1 MSNPLSEPVAPANK
15 ESTMAKLELGPVNH
29 GTDKNRYCGPSVIS
43 AVTSLTTGEAA
54 RLIRLQSGKRS
65 VKGTSTLEVKRALK
79 ACNVQ
84 MRTVHPP
91 DGEHFGRSYGITL
104 AHWLRL
110 THGTRADRVF
120 LVVAGWH
127 WQLISGN
134 RYVCGR
140 IASLGIVSTKHH
152 KVKRRARVAEVY
164 ELTSNHVTRPSMDVR
179 KPNTYNASRSKA
191 TRLAKKWGIEI
202 EVFPGDTFKNVW
214 PPESISDEDDP
225 FDGEHCT
232 HSWGEA
238 LEMVERYVKILQE
251 RLPLVRP
258 FILAA

>member
-1 MSNPLSEPVAPANK
+1 
-15 ESTMAKLELGPVNH
+15 MAKYNKALKLGPVNH

-54 RLIRLQSGKRS
+54 RLIRMQSGKRS

-79 ACNVQ
+79 ACNIE
-84 MRTVHPP
+84 MHPVP
-91 DGEHFGRSYGITL
+91 SPEGTRFGRRDGITL
-104 AHWLRL
+104 AKWLKL
-110 THGTRADRVF
+110 TRFRKSSDKVF

-127 WQLISGN
+127 WQLISGD

-140 IASLGIVSTKHH
+140 IASLGIVSTKHEQ
-152 KVKRRARVAEVY
+152 VKRRARVAEVY
-164 ELTSNHVTRPSMDVR
+164 KLTSDHVTRPSVDVS
-179 KPNTYNASRSKA
+179 KPNTYNAPRSKA

-202 EVFPGDTFKNVW
+202 ELFPGDTFKNVW

-238 LEMVERYVKILQE
+238 LERGERYVKILQE

>member
-1 MSNPLSEPVAPANK
+1 
-15 ESTMAKLELGPVNH
+15 MAKLKLGPVVH
-29 GTDKNRYCGPSVIS
+29 GTDKTRYCGPSVIS

-54 RLIRLQSGKRS
+54 RLIRMQSGKRS
-65 VKGTSTLEVKRALK
+65 VKGTSTMEVKRALQ

-91 DGEHFGRSYGITL
+91 AGEHFGRSYGITL

-140 IASLGIVSTKHH
+140 IASLGIVSIKH
-152 KVKRRARVAEVY
+152 KQVKRRARVAEVY
-164 ELTSNHVTRPSMDVR
+164 ELTSDHVTRPSMDVS
-179 KPNTYNASRSKA
+179 KPKSKSNPI
-191 TRLAKKWGIEI
+191 RYQCKKLVKQHPQFGFRIEY
-202 EVFPGDTFKNVW
+202 ENYSGEPDGGFWWVQM
-214 PPESISDEDDP
+214 SDELEDEAIRW
-225 FDGEHCT
+225 EHDLSDC
-232 HSWGEA
+232 HHCYSWDE
-238 LEMVERYVKILQE
+238 ILE
-251 RLPLVRP
+251 RLHKMVA
-258 FILAA
+258 FAKIHYEEVSKEAA

>member
-140 IASLGIVSTKHH
+140 IASLGIVSIKH
-152 KVKRRARVAEVY
+152 KQVKRRARVADVY
-164 ELTSNHVTRPSMDVR
+164 ELTSDSVTEPDIDVR
-179 KPNTYNASRSKA
+179 KPKDRNAKIRA
-191 TRLAKKWGIEI
+191 EAHRLAKKWGIEI
-202 EVFPGDTFKNVW
+202 EVFRGETFKNVW
-214 PPESISDEDDP
+214 PPEKIKEDP
-225 FDGEHCT
+225 YDGEHCT
-232 HSWGEA
+232 HSWGEV
-238 LEMVERYVKILQE
+238 LYMVRSYAGILKLQNS
-251 RLPLVRP
+251 
-258 FILAA
+258 